1 MIIHLAT
8 DHAGLAHKEAVSL
21 WLKAE
26 GFVVVDHG
34 AMSLNAEDDYNDFVA
49 LAAKAVSSNP
59 LNNQAIIFGG
69 SGQGEAMQAN
79 RFLGVR
85 AAVYYGGNETIPGLS
100 RMHNDANVL
109 SIGAR
114 FVEIDEAKKV
124 IWDWLHTATLND
136 EKYQR
141 RNNKLDNI

>member
-8 DHAGLAHKEAVSL
+8 DHAGLVHKEAVSL

-34 AMSLNAEDDYNDFVA
+34 AVSLNAEDDYNDFIC

-59 LNNQAIIFGG
+59 LNNHAIIFGG

-85 AAVYYGGNETIPGLS
+85 AAVYYGSNETIPGLS

-114 FVEIDEAKKV
+114 FVSIDEAKKV
-124 IWDWLHTATLND
+124 IWDWLHTAALTD
-136 EKYQR
+136 DKYLR